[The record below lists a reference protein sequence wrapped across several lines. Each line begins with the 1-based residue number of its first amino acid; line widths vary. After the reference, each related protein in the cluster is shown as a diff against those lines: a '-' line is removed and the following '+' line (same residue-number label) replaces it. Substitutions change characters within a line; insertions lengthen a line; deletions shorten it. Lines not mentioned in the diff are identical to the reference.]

1 MKDSI
6 SQQINQVIRD
16 RQLVSAIAVIIVIT
30 LVFMIYVVTNL
41 QYRDTPVVT
50 HYTAYG
56 NQHLYDSSWF
66 EILSF
71 IGFALIVMVGHTILM
86 IKLSQSKDR
95 NSAFVLFYATL
106 MVMAIAFIIAH
117 QVLRVAVL

>member
-6 SQQINQVIRD
+6 TEQVKQVLRD
-16 RQLVSAIAVIIVIT
+16 RQLVTAIAAIIVT
-30 LVFMIYVVTNL
+30 ALVFMFYVVTNL

-71 IGFALIVMVGHTILM
+71 IGFALVVMVGHIVLM
-86 IKLSQSKDR
+86 IKLSQTKDR

-106 MVMAIAFIIAH
+106 MVMAIAFIIAY

>member
-6 SQQINQVIRD
+6 IQQVKDTIKD
-16 RQLVSAIAVIIVIT
+16 RQLISLIAVIATVATVFIV
-30 LVFMIYVVTNL
+30 YVLTNL

-50 HYTAYG
+50 HYTSYG
-56 NQHLYDSSWF
+56 SQHLYDSSWF
-66 EILSF
+66 EMLSF
-71 IGFALIVMVGHTILM
+71 IGFALVVMIGHAILM
-86 IKLSQSKDR
+86 VKLSKAKDR
-95 NSAFVLFYATL
+95 NAVFVLFYATL